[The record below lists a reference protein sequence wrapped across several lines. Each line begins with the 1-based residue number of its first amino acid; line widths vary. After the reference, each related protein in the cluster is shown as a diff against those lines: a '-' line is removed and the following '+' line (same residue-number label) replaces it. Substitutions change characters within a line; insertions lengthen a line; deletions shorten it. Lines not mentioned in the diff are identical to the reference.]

1 VEDRQIVEAVL
12 KGDTRRYADI
22 VERYQQ
28 HVANLTYKLC
38 GNRLDV
44 EEVTQQVFV
53 ELYMALPRFR
63 FDSKLSS
70 FIYRITVNT
79 VCKMMNKAKRFI
91 SADAM
96 ENLPEQRS
104 EDLNAQQRIIR
115 DEQLQQ
121 LRAAIGRLKD
131 EQRTAL
137 VLYTFEDFSYQQI
150 ADVMQCSL
158 SKVESLIFRAKKMA
172 IIHLEK
178 SPCFNRYRIT
188 VKPMMPMMLAWSR
201 IRLAGS
207 AVDSSVVSLS

>member
-1 VEDRQIVEAVL
+1 MEDRQIIEAVL

-121 LRAAIGRLKD
+121 LRTAIGHLND

-158 SKVESLIFRAKKMA
+158 SKVESLIFRAKKNLA
-172 IIHLEK
+172 KE
-178 SPCFNRYRIT
+178 
-188 VKPMMPMMLAWSR
+188 VKQ
-201 IRLAGS
+201 
-207 AVDSSVVSLS
+207 